1 MEKTQWEIYRDEI
14 RTLLQRDLTEKQ
26 QREIEELLAKISDN
40 IFSPDSEKQRMDTD
54 VTIEA
59 LNQFLNIS
67 SY

>member
-1 MEKTQWEIYRDEI
+1 MGKTQWEIYRDEI

-59 LNQFLNIS
+59 LNQFLNIR